1 MLRRNLG
8 SRNSDPEVLDQ
19 LMRDLSNF
27 DAIGELGDSRKLK
40 MRNRRM
46 SQDAFDLI
54 GRCSSFGHWHKLTTN
69 DHSTPINVLQKQ
81 IVEGLLSIT
90 DDEIARMFR
99 DNPVC
104 TVTNEENNKLVELG
118 FQSRGTYKERYAAEG
133 GAGIVIVTSP
143 LKPYLQWR

>member
-1 MLRRNLG
+1 M
-8 SRNSDPEVLDQ
+8 
-19 LMRDLSNF
+19 
-27 DAIGELGDSRKLK
+27 GELGDSRKLK

-46 SQDAFDLI
+46 SQDAFDLM

-81 IVEGLLSIT
+81 IVERLLSIT
-90 DDEIARMFR
+90 DDEIARMFH

-118 FQSRGTYKERYAAEG
+118 LQSRGTTKSDTLRKAAQG
-133 GAGIVIVTSP
+133 LLSSR
-143 LKPYLQWR
+143 LR